1 MPSPTPESDD
11 PRDRGA
17 GNAPAPA
24 PAPDDSCLC
33 GSGEVFAGCCGPIL
47 AGDRDAPT
55 AEALMRSRFSAF
67 ALGDT
72 AHLRRSWDAAQRPS
86 AAELEASDDG
96 DLRWQKLRILDV
108 DAGGP
113 GDAEGV
119 VEFVAIARGSEGKVR
134 LHERSRFRRV
144 EEAPGWVYVDGE
156 IRG

>member
-1 MPSPTPESDD
+1 
-11 PRDRGA
+11 
-17 GNAPAPA
+17 
-24 PAPDDSCLC
+24 
-33 GSGEVFAGCCGPIL
+33 
-47 AGDRDAPT
+47 
-55 AEALMRSRFSAF
+55 MRSRFSAF